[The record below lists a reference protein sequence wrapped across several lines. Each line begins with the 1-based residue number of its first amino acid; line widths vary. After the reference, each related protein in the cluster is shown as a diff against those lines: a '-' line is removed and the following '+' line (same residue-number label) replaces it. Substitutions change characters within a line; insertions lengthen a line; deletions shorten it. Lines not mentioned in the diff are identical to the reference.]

1 MTASPICCN
10 HDCRQGRDC
19 PLRVGMTPTR
29 QLLEDLRHPEVRTP
43 KMTKKPKKYMRPAR
57 EMPKIDMA
65 FLLRR
70 CTQAPAEDGGCLIWN
85 RQMKNGPIT
94 NIDGRVW
101 KVRHLVWITAH
112 QRKSKSTH
120 IPMPTVCQ
128 DERCVHIDHLT
139 LVKRNSHQ
147 VGKKLPLLQRMHIA
161 QVKRA
166 TSAKLDEERAHNI
179 RTSNETLR
187 ALAQSNG
194 IALSLAQRIKTG
206 QSWLNYR
213 NPFLQLAT

>member
-1 MTASPICCN
+1 
-10 HDCRQGRDC
+10 
-19 PLRVGMTPTR
+19 
-29 QLLEDLRHPEVRTP
+29 
-43 KMTKKPKKYMRPAR
+43 MTKKPKTLMRPAR

-70 CTQAPAEDGGCLIWN
+70 CTQPSADDGNGDGECLIWN

-101 KVRHLVWITAH
+101 KVRHLVWAAAH
-112 QRKSKSTH
+112 QRKSKSSH

-128 DERCVHIDHLT
+128 EERCVNIDHLT

-147 VGKKLPLLQRMHIA
+147 VGTKLPLLQRMRIA
-161 QVKRA
+161 QAKRA
-166 TSAKLDEERAHNI
+166 TSAKLNEERAHNI

-213 NPFLQLAT
+213 DPFLQLAAHGISK